1 MRRLRKFLCVIIL
14 LSIVFSSGQ
23 VQARSRYIV
32 NKYTKD
38 CIDVQIASPD
48 EDGYI
53 MNYIRNKNK
62 YSVALELKG
71 YRNFPLFI
79 KAGDMLK
86 AKGDEGY
93 EIASVRRIS
102 TNTYNKN
109 YKKMYKYA
117 WDCDIDFGMG
127 IDTIHPHQ
135 HFTVKEGIDYDKLH
149 KKQVKE
155 YKELNN
161 KLIEFHFDS
170 NPYFYTKEGKPRKR
184 IYNEGYF
191 GIHSAKVSDIQLC
204 YKYDKDNSLMPR
216 NKKNFKPFIYI
227 ETKAV
232 KDKVWMGVEVI
243 AYDKGNN
250 IIGLYTDYMKE
261 GMDGGVGAKG
271 YCKGYK
277 IKYPSK
283 MASFDI
289 VSIGDW
295 MYEQR

>member
-1 MRRLRKFLCVIIL
+1 MRRLRKFLCVVIL

-23 VQARSRYIV
+23 VQAKSKYIV

-38 CIDVQIASPD
+38 GIDVQIASPD

-71 YRNFPLFI
+71 YSNFPLFI

-117 WDCDIDFGMG
+117 WDCDTDFGMG
-127 IDTIHPHQ
+127 IDIIHPHQ
-135 HFTVKEGIDYDKLH
+135 HFTVKEGIDYDNLH
-149 KKQVKE
+149 RKQVKE

-243 AYDKGNN
+243 AYDKSNN

-277 IKYPSK
+277 IKYPSN